1 MTQLKSTNPKN
12 YIIQFCS
19 HVWMTEAFHL
29 YFNFICLSIG
39 LALMPKGKVAACFYL
54 LFIWESKYAKKAKIM
69 IHFWWKSKHYK
80 EETTTKGFST

>member
-39 LALMPKGKVAACFYL
+39 LALMPKGKVAIFTSF
-54 LFIWESKYAKKAKIM
+54 LFENQNMQKKAKIM
-69 IHFWWKSKHYK
+69 ILFAI
-80 EETTTKGFST
+80 TKGFSI